1 MLLHLNSF
9 IIQPSNYRF
18 SLLAENCYDEYSFY
32 PHFDC
37 SLNKTVITKPRERR
51 CAFKYGFK
59 LPLPI
64 LQGKM
69 YVLLLNDSVCQVF
82 FALNFIILLAT
93 DKKHDIKYEHR

>member
-1 MLLHLNSF
+1 MLLYCNNF
-9 IIQPSNYRF
+9 IITRNYRF
-18 SLLAENCYDEYSFY
+18 SLLVENDFGECSFY
-32 PHFDC
+32 PHFNC
-37 SLNKTVITKPRERR
+37 TLNKTVITKPRERR

-82 FALNFIILLAT
+82 FALNFIILQAT